1 MGEGG
6 RGDDEVKSEVLDSTI
21 KKFCQK
27 EDRDCTPATE
37 QCRVRGG
44 HSEWQI
50 YFFFSFK
57 LRGSWRERS

>member
-21 KKFCQK
+21 KKFHQK

-37 QCRVRGG
+37 QCRVEGG

-50 YFFFSFK
+50 YFFFFPSN
-57 LRGSWRERS
+57 

>member
-6 RGDDEVKSEVLDSTI
+6 RGDGEVKSEVLDSTI
-21 KKFCQK
+21 KKFHQK

-37 QCRVRGG
+37 QCRVEGG
-44 HSEWQI
+44 DSKWQI
-50 YFFFSFK
+50 YFFFPFK